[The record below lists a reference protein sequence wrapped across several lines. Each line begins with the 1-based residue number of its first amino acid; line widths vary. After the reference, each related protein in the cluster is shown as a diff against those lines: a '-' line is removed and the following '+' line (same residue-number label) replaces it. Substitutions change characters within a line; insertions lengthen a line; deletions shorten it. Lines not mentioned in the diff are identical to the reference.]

1 MKKLV
6 IMLLSC
12 LTMTGCAT
20 AYVGTDTAMQDHK
33 IKADFTHI
41 EGNLYYCND
50 TKIVYWIGGSYSVN
64 VVGTDYT
71 TSYMTA
77 YFAPN
82 GLPYR
87 YVDGKGICEI
97 EVQE

>member
-1 MKKLV
+1 MKKLI
-6 IMLLSC
+6 IMLLAR

-20 AYVGTDTAMQDHK
+20 VHVGTDTA
-33 IKADFTHI
+33 IKTDFTHI

-50 TKIVYWIGGSYSVN
+50 TKIVYWIGGSYYVN
-64 VVGTDYT
+64 VVGNDYT

-87 YVDGKGICEI
+87 YVDGEGICEI
-97 EVQE
+97 GETENE